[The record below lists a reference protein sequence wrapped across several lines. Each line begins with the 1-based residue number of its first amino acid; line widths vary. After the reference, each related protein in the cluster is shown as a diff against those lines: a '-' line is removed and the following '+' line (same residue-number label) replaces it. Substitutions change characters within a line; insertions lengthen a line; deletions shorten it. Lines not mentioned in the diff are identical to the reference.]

1 MGRRTYHYYSRQPF
15 LQPHALFMLSILPII
30 PVLCPVPRVPHY
42 SHYYAGILGASL
54 ISSVHEKI
62 DGYTVGQHPLVSKLM
77 KGIFHERPPQPRYTE
92 TWDVSKVTTYLVSLG
107 QNDSLTLFVLT
118 HKTVMLLALNRP
130 CRSADLCQLDL
141 QFRRYLP
148 EGVSFQQIK
157 LSKQSR
163 QAKPLVD
170 YFFQLSLTM
179 NTLPSGNTQG
189 IRGKDTAPPR
199 GSKILFS
206 LSNHC

>member
-1 MGRRTYHYYSRQPF
+1 MPGAPRAPLFPLLCRHIRR
-15 LQPHALFMLSILPII
+15 LPKF
-30 PVLCPVPRVPHY
+30 
-42 SHYYAGILGASL
+42 
-54 ISSVHEKI
+54 SSVHEKV

-141 QFRRYLP
+141 QFRRYL
-148 EGVSFQQIK
+148 QQIK
-157 LSKQSR
+157 LSNQSR